1 VFPNTI
7 EIRATETS
15 GEERERRIAKTS
27 STPGSVSTMI
37 FCAIFVGIV
46 GVMRVSILR

>member
-1 VFPNTI
+1 MFPNTI